1 MKTAQEWV
9 SQEYEDKQYLEVS
22 RGFAEKLFKQIQS
35 DALRHAADTVYGNR
49 LLHGDGL
56 AAQKS
61 IAAIIQ
67 EADKLENK

>member
-9 SQEYEDKQYLEVS
+9 NQEYEDEQCLEVS

-35 DALRHAADTVYGNR
+35 DALRHAADTVYGNG
-49 LLHGDGL
+49 LLHGDG
-56 AAQKS
+56 AVQKS

-67 EADKLENK
+67 EAEKLEKK

>member
-9 SQEYEDKQYLEVS
+9 KELAWGGKIPSDTV
-22 RGFAEKLFKQIQS
+22 KQIQS

-49 LLHGDGL
+49 LLHGDGV

-61 IAAIIQ
+61 IAAIIE
-67 EADKLENK
+67 EAEKLETK